1 MCKFYDSSLSL
12 EDNEFKDPVFFAQVP
27 WLSCGRV
34 LQRFTIHLTSIQNF
48 LKTEEMLTSYSIIKD
63 QKKKNHYH
71 TAYEW
76 AKFKA
81 PRKGKPY
88 LWSWTSIRIYTDIK
102 TFNNIDQ

>member
-12 EDNEFKDPVFFAQVP
+12 EDNEFKDPVFFAQAP

-63 QKKKNHYH
+63 QKKKKIIITLHMNELNLKLQEKENLICE
-71 TAYEW
+71 AE
-76 AKFKA
+76 
-81 PRKGKPY
+81 
-88 LWSWTSIRIYTDIK
+88 
-102 TFNNIDQ
+102 QV

>member
-34 LQRFTIHLTSIQNF
+34 LQRFTIHLTSIQTF

-63 QKKKNHYH
+63 QKKKKIIITLHMNELNLKLQEKENLICE
-71 TAYEW
+71 AE
-76 AKFKA
+76 
-81 PRKGKPY
+81 
-88 LWSWTSIRIYTDIK
+88 
-102 TFNNIDQ
+102 QV